1 MDDATDRPRGTP
13 PWRLVLLALGVYLT
27 IKGYH
32 SLDGDQAHRLPILL
46 HRLDPTV
53 YADDPFVRCFDDF
66 NPHRGSLQLLGI
78 LTRAVGLPVALA
90 GLFAVTFALG
100 ARGIHR
106 LASAFWGDRSGAVG
120 WVAVALFLAAKAG
133 NIGTNHL
140 FESMYLDRL
149 MALGLGWI
157 AAARVI
163 EDPRGE
169 WRRSA
174 LLLGMAAWVHP
185 SMGLQLAMVFSGAWL
200 AWAIFDGTSRRLAIG
215 AIAAMGIAIVP
226 GLLVNL
232 APFGNLREGLP
243 PETFRLL
250 TVELQSPQHMLPA
263 LWRKPQWLAA
273 GAYLLLAAVAMAGP
287 RSEAVASPRRRLLL
301 MLGVVLAWLA
311 GSWVAVEVAR
321 HVGATVFQPFRVATF
336 GRGLCLVIVSG
347 HVVALWRRGGMTDRA
362 RALLVPVACT
372 GDWMFVVV
380 AAMEVVLTAMESA
393 RVMGRVRDA
402 AFVGMLAWAAVFLS
416 RHDTERGH
424 PALLGAAGA
433 GMMAGLVAG
442 RPSISVSARRRE
454 RLYRTAVILAW
465 AGPTAGLIAGL
476 APNSHPAAGA
486 LAARWRFAPV
496 AASDDERLGAWCREN
511 TPADA
516 RFIGPPGPKGLRL
529 WSRRSWAFNRAG
541 SPYHARGL
549 GDWYERFRDHV
560 AFDGPP
566 EELVRAYQE
575 GRHRLEG
582 RYDAMTDAQLAAL
595 AARQGAV
602 FVVARADRDEV
613 VGGPLERLH
622 AEGELAVYRARPE
635 RVAQVQR

>member
-13 PWRLVLLALGVYLT
+13 PWRLVLLALGVYLA

-46 HRLDPTV
+46 HRLDPAV

-66 NPHRGSLQLLGI
+66 NPHRGSLQLLGV
-78 LTRAVGLPVALA
+78 LTRAIGLPAALA
-90 GLFAVTFALG
+90 GLFALTFALSV
-100 ARGIHR
+100 RGIHR
-106 LASAFWGDRSGAVG
+106 LASAFQGDSSGAVG
-120 WVAVALFLAAKAG
+120 WVAVILFLAAKAG

-140 FESMYLDRL
+140 FEAMLLDRL
-149 MALGLGWI
+149 MALALGWV
-157 AAARVI
+157 AAAAVV
-163 EDPRGE
+163 EDPRGGW
-169 WRRSA
+169 WRSSV
-174 LLLGMAAWVHP
+174 LLGLAAWVHP
-185 SMGLQLAMVFSGAWL
+185 SMGLQLALVFSGAWL
-200 AWAIFDGTSRRLAIG
+200 AWTIFDGMSRKLAVG
-215 AIAAMGIAIVP
+215 AIAAMGLAIVP

-250 TVELQSPQHMLPA
+250 TVELQSPQHMLPS
-263 LWRKPQWLAA
+263 LWRRPQWLAA
-273 GAYLLLAAVAMAGP
+273 GAYLLLAAVALAAP
-287 RSEAVASPRRRLLL
+287 RSEAAASPRRRLVL

-311 GSWVAVEVAR
+311 GSWVAVEVVQ

-336 GRGLCLVIVSG
+336 GRGLCLVIASG
-347 HVVALWRRGGMTDRA
+347 HVVALWRRGTPTDRA
-362 RALLVPVACT
+362 RALLIAVGCT
-372 GDWMFVVV
+372 GDWTFAVV
-380 AAMEVVLTAMESA
+380 AAMEVVLTAMESTRA
-393 RVMGRVRDA
+393 RAGVRDA
-402 AFVGMLAWAAVFLS
+402 AFFGMLAWAAFYLS

-433 GMMAGLVAG
+433 GVVAGLIAG
-442 RPSISVSARRRE
+442 RPPISLSAGRRR
-454 RLYRTAVILAW
+454 RLYRTAVIVAW

-476 APNSHPAAGA
+476 APTSHPAAGA

-511 TPADA
+511 TPAEA

-541 SPYHARGL
+541 SPYHAQGL

-595 AARQGAV
+595 AARQGAG

-613 VGGPLERLH
+613 AGGPLERLH
-622 AEGELAVYRARPE
+622 AEGEFAVYRARPE